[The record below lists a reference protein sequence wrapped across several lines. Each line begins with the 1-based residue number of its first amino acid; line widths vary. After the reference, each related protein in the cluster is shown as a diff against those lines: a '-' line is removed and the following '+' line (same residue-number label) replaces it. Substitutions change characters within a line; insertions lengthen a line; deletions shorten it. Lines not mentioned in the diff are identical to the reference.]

1 MAEKYVKVKLT
12 EEEIA
17 WLKRRAELH
26 GKKLNAFLRE
36 CALEENPVEI
46 FFDREKFEVHTD
58 EISKLREVLKGI
70 IFTHFEDKIL
80 LSEQIKNIEKMV
92 FDMEVSETKLRSDV
106 RKIRKALERKEAE
119 KSHGNDQS

>member
-1 MAEKYVKVKLT
+1 MAEKYVKVKFT
-12 EEEIA
+12 EEEIEG
-17 WLKRRAELH
+17 LKRRAELH
-26 GKKLNAFLRE
+26 GKKLNVFLRE
-36 CALEENPVEI
+36 RALEENPAEI

-58 EISKLREVLKGI
+58 EISKLREALKGI

-92 FDMEVSETKLRSDV
+92 FEMEVSEAKLRSDV

-119 KSHGNDQS
+119 KIHGNDQS